1 MSTPN
6 VANLL
11 RVPGR
16 FSVSPTS
23 LATAYPHGGT
33 ALGTTTEVSLAFGQI
48 HAPITAEEFGGQQVD
63 AVYAGEQPRVYAY
76 LQEFDAD
83 ALAVLFPCYAA
94 GTTGGPTLICDVNSS
109 VRAGSR
115 LGDLARVL
123 VFTPD
128 SPDGPAPWLLGR
140 RAVPMIEETIRIA
153 QRGNQSW
160 GVPVVWMLTPDTN
173 GRVYTYAQRRDI
185 SL

>member
-1 MSTPN
+1 MSVPN
-6 VANLL
+6 VANML

-16 FSVSPTS
+16 FSISPTNLS
-23 LATAYPHGGT
+23 TAYPHGGT
-33 ALGTTTEVSLAFGQI
+33 ALGTTTGVDIALGQI

-76 LQEFDAD
+76 LQEFDPD

-94 GTTGGPTLICDVNSS
+94 GTTGGPTLLCDVNSS

-153 QRGNQSW
+153 QRGNQTW
-160 GVPVVWMLTPDTN
+160 GVPVVWMLTPDTS

-185 SL
+185 VL